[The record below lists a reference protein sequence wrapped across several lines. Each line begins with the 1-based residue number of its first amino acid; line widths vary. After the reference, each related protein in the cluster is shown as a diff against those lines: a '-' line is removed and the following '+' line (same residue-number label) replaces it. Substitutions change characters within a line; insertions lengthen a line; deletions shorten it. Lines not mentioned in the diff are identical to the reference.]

1 MCTLALNEKRRDESV
16 IVPPMDSTDIV
27 LAMTLLQDSRTSYQ
41 KLADQLG
48 LSVNAVHKRIQLL
61 MTQGIIRK
69 FNARIS
75 LSSLK
80 ALNVLVYGNS
90 KAAAPNKLHNLL
102 GNHGSIYWV
111 SYSGGNY
118 LYIGA
123 YLRDISDLGSLVN
136 YIKEKAEIPEP
147 TVGIESSGSLQASTY
162 GAEDKSLYP
171 LDYRI
176 IHSLH
181 DNSRK
186 PLSDVAEEVG
196 ISAKTA
202 RLRLARMIKYH
213 LVEFSLEWYP
223 DASNDIITIFHA
235 RLKPSP
241 QKNVVG
247 HLFKEY
253 VPNVIVC
260 WAFSNLPNEMLVI
273 TWTDSVK
280 NLRVLESKLEAD
292 QSLESVTPNILYSG
306 YVFDTWRDRLLTE
319 RARSK

>member
-1 MCTLALNEKRRDESV
+1 MIPRSASV
-16 IVPPMDSTDIV
+16 DSIDIV
-27 LAMTLLQDSRTSYQ
+27 LALTLLQDSRTSYQ

-48 LSVNAVHKRIQLL
+48 LSVNAVHKRIQSL
-61 MTQGIIRK
+61 MAQGIIRK

-90 KAAAPNKLHNLL
+90 KAAAPTKLHNLL
-102 GNHGSIYWV
+102 GTQGSIYWV
-111 SYSGGNY
+111 AYSGGNY

-123 YLRDISDLGSLVN
+123 YLKDISQLDSLVG
-136 YIKEKAEIPEP
+136 YIKKKAEIPEP
-147 TVGIESSGSLQASTY
+147 TVGIESSGLLQASTY
-162 GAEDKSLYP
+162 SAEAEPLYP
-171 LDYRI
+171 IDYRI
-176 IHSLH
+176 IHSLR

-223 DASNDIITIFHA
+223 DASNDIITIFHT
-235 RLKPSP
+235 RLKPSAE
-241 QKNVVG
+241 KNVAG

-253 VPNVIVC
+253 APNVIVC
-260 WAFSNLPNEMLVI
+260 WPFSNLPNEMLVI

-280 NLRVLESKLEAD
+280 KLRELEGKLEAD

-306 YVFDTWRDRLLTE
+306 YVFDTWRDKLLTE
-319 RARSK
+319 KAGTLR